1 VSANGAL
8 HASNTTKP
16 VARREG
22 AGVGVAVAALSLA
35 LTAVNLGGLRAEE
48 HRTKEAVKIAKEKA
62 PSRRKTRLSDAGGA
76 GGLGSS
82 RN

>member
-48 HRTKEAVKIAKEKA
+48 HRTKEAVKNCEGKGTLKKEDKIVRC
-62 PSRRKTRLSDAGGA
+62 RRCGGT
-76 GGLGSS
+76 GIKP
-82 RN
+82 